1 LWQEKDLKIITH
13 VHRDVRK
20 VGIYFRGRTIRHV
33 QRWGK
38 DLWIAIRVKD
48 SHELIRLLRDKGF
61 FGRDVEGYLILPED
75 VLREILGE
83 ELFNKLSELNDDSG
97 DGGSLPAPAPRSVS
111 PGSRGK
117 RGVSQ

>member
-1 LWQEKDLKIITH
+1 
-13 VHRDVRK
+13 VRK

-48 SHELIRLLRDKGF
+48 SHEVIRLLRDKGF
-61 FGRDVEGYLILPED
+61 FGRDIEGYLILPED
-75 VLREILGE
+75 VLRDVLGE
-83 ELFNKLSELNDDSG
+83 DLYKELLELNGDSG
-97 DGGSLPAPAPRSVS
+97 DGGSLPAPAPQ
-111 PGSRGK
+111 RGARDN

>member
-1 LWQEKDLKIITH
+1 LEAFINPSN

-48 SHELIRLLRDKGF
+48 SHEVIRLLRDKGF
-61 FGRDVEGYLILPED
+61 FGRDIEGYLILPED
-75 VLREILGE
+75 TLKEVLGE
-83 ELFNKLSELNDDSG
+83 DLYKKLLESNDDSG
-97 DGGSLPAPAPRSVS
+97 DGGSLSAPAPQ
-111 PGSRGK
+111 
-117 RGVSQ
+117 RGVSERGVSPRGVSL